1 MLRVT
6 HVGHLNNYLKVTT
19 SLPLCNRL
27 ESCLRTTVRK
37 ARERLGAG
45 NSMWALSMKDNPLWR
60 RLEKHSDCVF
70 PDRFNTILTN
80 VSAHT

>member
-1 MLRVT
+1 M
-6 HVGHLNNYLKVTT
+6 Y
-19 SLPLCNRL
+19 S
-27 ESCLRTTVRK
+27 SSK
-37 ARERLGAG
+37 AHERLGAG
-45 NSMWALSMKDNPLWR
+45 NSLWALSMKDNPLWR